1 MHKSRRV
8 SAIVLGASFFS
19 GGAALVYEV
28 VWSRAMSLVL
38 GSTVYALSTMLAT
51 FMAGL
56 AVGGFIGGRLG
67 DRMDPVKALGLCEI
81 GIGIGG
87 VASIPIIYSLPDLY
101 ARMYQ
106 SLHLN
111 PPLFFTVQIALCAL
125 VMFWPALLMGA
136 TFPLVTKSITGELS
150 EVGRKIGIA
159 YGTNTLG
166 AVVGSLAA
174 GFFLIPVLGIKG
186 ATFLPAGINVTLGI
200 VLLLT
205 ARSGAKPAAA
215 ALLIFLIMAVWGA
228 GTKVRTTLVNFY
240 TANRGISRGDMP
252 MAQSAGLEKALVF
265 YEENAAGSVRAF
277 KVPDGNLMLQVG
289 GKIEG
294 TLQSDIPNTRLLAY
308 LPLAAHPAP
317 RKGLVIG
324 LGAGVTVAAAKEH
337 LPSTDLVEINPAVV
351 RAVAQHGRKGLL
363 DGVKVIVNDA
373 RQYLTMTDGRYDII
387 SSEPSYPTE
396 TEVASLF
403 SREYYRIAAKKLNDG
418 GVYCQWLPY
427 YALANDDV
435 TMMIKTFS
443 TAFRYVMLWKVPES
457 LDLIMLG
464 RNVPFEHDE
473 AAIRE
478 RVARMAGGERLEFVL
493 SRTPGQVAELVADE
507 RIRVNSD
514 DRPILEFL
522 VARNFLIG
530 DIARIENEGT
540 AGEGGK

>member
-1 MHKSRRV
+1 MINNRRV

-19 GGAALVYEV
+19 GAAALIYEV

-56 AVGGFIGGRLG
+56 AAGGFLGGWLG
-67 DRMDPVKALGLCEI
+67 DRMNPVKALGFCEI

-87 VASIPIIYSLPDLY
+87 VASIPIIYSLPGLY
-101 ARMYQ
+101 AKMYQ

-136 TFPLVTKSITGELS
+136 TFPLVTKSITAELS
-150 EVGRKIGIA
+150 EVGRKIGLA

-166 AVVGSLAA
+166 AVIGSLSA

-186 ATFLPAGINVTLGI
+186 ATFLPASINVVLGI
-200 VLLLT
+200 ILLLT
-205 ARSGAKPAAA
+205 ARSGLRPAAG
-215 ALLIFLIMAVWGA
+215 ALLLFIAMTAWA
-228 GTKVRTTLVNFY
+228 SGTKVRTTLVNFY
-240 TANRGISRGDMP
+240 TANRGIGRGDMS
-252 MAQSAGLEKALVF
+252 MVQSAGLEQAQVF

-277 KVPDGNLMLQVG
+277 RVPDGNLMLQVG

-294 TLQSDIPNTRLLAY
+294 TLQSDVPNTKLLAY
-308 LPLAAHPAP
+308 LPLAVHPDP

-337 LPSTDLVEINPAVV
+337 LPVTDLVEINPSVV
-351 RAVAQHGRKGLL
+351 KAVAQHGRKGLL
-363 DGVKVIVNDA
+363 DGVNIIVNDA
-373 RQYLTMTDGRYDII
+373 RQYLTMTENRYDVI

-403 SREYYRIAAKKLNDG
+403 TREYYRIAAGKLNPG

-435 TMMIKTFS
+435 TMMIKTFA
-443 TAFRYVMLWKVPES
+443 TAFKHVMLWKVPDS

-464 RNVPFEHDE
+464 RNLPFEHDE
-473 AAIRE
+473 AGIRS
-478 RVARMAGGERLEFVL
+478 RVARLAGGEEYKFVL
-493 SRTPGQVAELVADE
+493 SRTPEQVASLTADA
-507 RIRVNSD
+507 RIKVNTD

-530 DIARIENEGT
+530 DLAKIEGKGAVVEGR
-540 AGEGGK
+540 E

>member
-1 MHKSRRV
+1 MLDKRKI

-19 GGAALVYEV
+19 GAAALIYEV

-87 VASIPIIYSLPDLY
+87 IASIPIIHALPELY

-166 AVVGSLAA
+166 AVFGSLSA
-174 GFFLIPVLGIKG
+174 GFFLIPTLGIKG
-186 ATFLPAGINVTLGI
+186 ATFLPAGINVILGI

-205 ARSGAKPAAA
+205 ARSGLRPAIGIFTLFLAVAA
-215 ALLIFLIMAVWGA
+215 WSAE
-228 GTKVRTTLVNFY
+228 TKERTTLVNFY
-240 TANRGISRGDMP
+240 TANRGSSWAELP
-252 MAQSAGLEKALVF
+252 LVQSPFLESARVF
-265 YEENAAGSVRAF
+265 HEENASGSVRAF
-277 KVPDGNLMLQVG
+277 RMPDGNLMLQVG

-294 TLQSDIPNTRLLAY
+294 TLQPDIANTRLLAY
-308 LPLAAHPAP
+308 LPLAAHTEPQKA
-317 RKGLVIG
+317 LIIG
-324 LGAGVTVAAAKEH
+324 LGAGITVAAAKGH
-337 LPSTDLVEINPAVV
+337 VPVTDLVEINPAVV
-351 RAVAQHGRKGLL
+351 RAVAHHGKKGLL

-373 RQYLTMTDGRYDII
+373 RQFLTMNDVRYDVI

-396 TEVASLF
+396 SEVASLF
-403 SREYYRIAAKKLNDG
+403 SSEYYRIAAGRLNEG

-427 YALANDDV
+427 YVLANDDV
-435 TMMIKTFS
+435 TMMIKTFA
-443 TAFRYVMLWKVPES
+443 TAFKHVMLWKVPES

-464 RNVPFEHDE
+464 RNIPFERGE
-473 AAIRE
+473 GEIRE
-478 RVARMAGGERLEFVL
+478 RVHRMAGEDLDFVL
-493 SRTPGQVAELVADE
+493 SRTPEQVAELVKDG
-507 RIRVNSD
+507 RIPINTD

-522 VARNFLIG
+522 LARNFLMG
-530 DIARIENEGT
+530 DIARIERDENH
-540 AGEGGK
+540 

>member
-1 MHKSRRV
+1 MVNRKRI

-101 ARMYQ
+101 AKMYQ

-174 GFFLIPVLGIKG
+174 GFFLIPGLGIKG

-215 ALLIFLIMAVWGA
+215 ALLIFLVMAAWGA
-228 GTKVRTTLVNFY
+228 GTKVRTSLVTFY
-240 TANRGISRGDMP
+240 TANRGIDRGDMP
-252 MAQSAGLEKALVF
+252 QSAGLEKALVF

-317 RKGLVIG
+317 RTGLVIG

-373 RQYLTMTDGRYDII
+373 RQYLTMTDSRYDII

-403 SREYYRIAAKKLNDG
+403 SREYYRIAAKKLNEG

-443 TAFRYVMLWKVPES
+443 TAFRHVMLWKVPES

-493 SRTPGQVAELVADE
+493 SRTPGQVAELIADE

-530 DIARIENEGT
+530 DIARIESKGT

>member
-1 MHKSRRV
+1 MTSNRRV

-19 GGAALVYEV
+19 GAAALIYEV

-56 AVGGFIGGRLG
+56 AVGGFIGGWLG
-67 DRMDPVKALGLCEI
+67 DRMNPVKALGLCEL

-87 VASIPIIYSLPDLY
+87 VASIPIIYSLPGLY
-101 ARMYQ
+101 AKMYQ

-136 TFPLVTKSITGELS
+136 TFPLVTKSITVELS

-166 AVVGSLAA
+166 AVVGSLSA

-186 ATFLPAGINVTLGI
+186 ATFLPAGINVTMGI
-200 VLLLT
+200 ILLLT
-205 ARSGAKPAAA
+205 ARSGLRPAIT
-215 ALLIFLIMAVWGA
+215 ALLLFMAMTAWAA

-240 TANRGISRGDMP
+240 TANRGLGRGDMP
-252 MAQSAGLEKALVF
+252 LAQSAGLEKAQVF

-277 KVPDGNLMLQVG
+277 RVPDGNLMLQVG

-308 LPLAAHPAP
+308 LPLAVHPDP
-317 RKGLVIG
+317 RKALVIG
-324 LGAGVTVAAAKEH
+324 LGAGITVAAAKSH
-337 LPSTDLVEINPAVV
+337 LPATDLVEINPAVV
-351 RAVAQHGRKGLL
+351 KAVAQHGKKGLL
-363 DGVKVIVNDA
+363 DGVNIIVNDA
-373 RQYLTMTDGRYDII
+373 RQYLTMTEARYDVI

-403 SREYYRIAAKKLNDG
+403 TREYYRIAAGKLNAG

-435 TMMIKTFS
+435 TMMIKTFA
-443 TAFRYVMLWKVPES
+443 TAFNHVMLWKVPES

-478 RVARMAGGERLEFVL
+478 RVARLAGGEKLEFVL
-493 SRTPGQVAELVADE
+493 SRTPEQVAGLAGDE

-530 DIARIENEGT
+530 DLSRIEN
-540 AGEGGK
+540 K